1 MVNPSIHWHGSWLWW
16 SWSCA
21 SSARVEQ
28 KDAEEEERR
37 ATERSSF
44 LCLLGL
50 LERERERGD
59 SRGQRNS
66 TKREKI
72 LHEAF
77 STTTK
82 TRAQRISRPTR
93 YDNSDQEFAW
103 SLFPFFPS
111 LGPRRRRR
119 RRRNLILPRMPFAGK
134 NRLPGK
140 KLADETEKKNN
151 PPQRGKTH
159 DMAGMFY
166 DSWRM
171 CVCFLFYRAS
181 NIERLC
187 KMNEAISLGPLFP
200 GRRRVSSC

>member
-50 LERERERGD
+50 LERERERERGD

-72 LHEAF
+72 IHEAF

-82 TRAQRISRPTR
+82 THAQRISRPTR

-140 KLADETEKKNN
+140 NSRTRQK
-151 PPQRGKTH
+151 RKTIH
-159 DMAGMFY
+159 
-166 DSWRM
+166 RK
-171 CVCFLFYRAS
+171 
-181 NIERLC
+181 E
-187 KMNEAISLGPLFP
+187 
-200 GRRRVSSC
+200 GRRTTWLECFKTVGARTCVFSSIARVI

>member
-16 SWSCA
+16 SWWCA

-82 TRAQRISRPTR
+82 THAQRISRPTR
-93 YDNSDQEFAW
+93 HDNSDQEFAW

-119 RRRNLILPRMPFAGK
+119 RRRNLILPRMPFAGE

-140 KLADETEKKNN
+140 TVCRKKNSRTR
-151 PPQRGKTH
+151 QKRKTIH
-159 DMAGMFY
+159 
-166 DSWRM
+166 RK
-171 CVCFLFYRAS
+171 
-181 NIERLC
+181 E
-187 KMNEAISLGPLFP
+187 
-200 GRRRVSSC
+200 GRRTTWLECFMTVGACACIFSSIARVI

>member
-28 KDAEEEERR
+28 KDAEEERR

-82 TRAQRISRPTR
+82 THAQRISRPTR
-93 YDNSDQEFAW
+93 HDNSDQEFAW

-151 PPQRGKTH
+151 PRK
-159 DMAGMFY
+159 
-166 DSWRM
+166 
-171 CVCFLFYRAS
+171 
-181 NIERLC
+181 E
-187 KMNEAISLGPLFP
+187 
-200 GRRRVSSC
+200 GRRTTWLECFITVSACACVFLLSRE

>member
-16 SWSCA
+16 SWWCA

-119 RRRNLILPRMPFAGK
+119 RRRNLILPRMPFAGE

-140 KLADETEKKNN
+140 TVCRKKNSRTRQKRKTIHRKEGRRTTWLECFMTVGACACVFSSIARVI
-151 PPQRGKTH
+151 QRG
-159 DMAGMFY
+159 
-166 DSWRM
+166 
-171 CVCFLFYRAS
+171 CV
-181 NIERLC
+181 
-187 KMNEAISLGPLFP
+187 K
-200 GRRRVSSC
+200 